1 VKTHDPGLYHLD
13 TMSACNRET
22 ETDRFAVAV
31 TALCIASS
39 VTCCKN
45 CCRASNEGITEEAVR
60 RYLMRKPMTTKDLVQ
75 KFKSRNAGMTKEQ
88 MTTTIAQI
96 LKRINPQKTK
106 INDKLYLSI
115 KKDS

>member
-1 VKTHDPGLYHLD
+1 
-13 TMSACNRET
+13 
-22 ETDRFAVAV
+22 
-31 TALCIASS
+31 
-39 VTCCKN
+39 
-45 CCRASNEGITEEAVR
+45 
-60 RYLMRKPMTTKDLVQ
+60 MRKPMTTKDLVQ

>member
-1 VKTHDPGLYHLD
+1 MD
-13 TMSACNRET
+13 
-22 ETDRFAVAV
+22 
-31 TALCIASS
+31 
-39 VTCCKN
+39 
-45 CCRASNEGITEEAVR
+45 CCRSSNEGITEEAVR

>member
-1 VKTHDPGLYHLD
+1 
-13 TMSACNRET
+13 
-22 ETDRFAVAV
+22 
-31 TALCIASS
+31 
-39 VTCCKN
+39 
-45 CCRASNEGITEEAVR
+45 
-60 RYLMRKPMTTKDLVQ
+60 MRKPMTTKDLVQ

-88 MTTTIAQI
+88 MTTTIVQI